1 MGTIKLKRGT
11 GSPAGSI
18 AANEVAM
25 DVAAKNLYTS
35 TNGSDAVVLADNTE
49 NFLETNTTELDITS
63 DIDMNNNTINGIDT
77 LEFQTNGTNNEICY
91 AGNAGSAFNFQSLK
105 ISSKFNPNLTPDLSG
120 ADGTFQISNYYDAT
134 NNFLNRLELQT
145 ENRKA

>member
-49 NFLETNTTELDITS
+49 NFL
-63 DIDMNNNTINGIDT
+63 
-77 LEFQTNGTNNEICY
+77 GTKHN
-91 AGNAGSAFNFQSLK
+91 
-105 ISSKFNPNLTPDLSG
+105 
-120 ADGTFQISNYYDAT
+120 
-134 NNFLNRLELQT
+134 
-145 ENRKA
+145 